1 MEDLLVFDFME
12 IKSGKGVYRVEFDET
27 SFTKAGPFLDGEVH
41 IIIDSNLVD
50 LYPNLTLVNKC
61 EPSFMD
67 EVARTL
73 NPRNSNQYIEV
84 WKTNLD
90 K

>member
-41 IIIDSNLVD
+41 IIIDSNF
-50 LYPNLTLVNKC
+50 
-61 EPSFMD
+61 E
-67 EVARTL
+67 
-73 NPRNSNQYIEV
+73 
-84 WKTNLD
+84 TNMYNIISMQIFECRS
-90 K
+90 